1 MKRFSLLLIAL
12 SAAAAAAFAQDVPR
26 VGESSADEQ
35 IVRWSQMGWRP
46 EGASLSYDGLTL
58 YVSLRKAPREVHDIY
73 LSEKK
78 NGRWQVPQPVDELT
92 SDFDDLDPSLAADG
106 GMIYF
111 VRKDKHD
118 VGTKKEYEESNLYA
132 AERQPDGTWQ
142 TPQKMVIT
150 NGHDRQP
157 HILPDN
163 VTMCFTSARDSK
175 FAVEKRYMIRRV
187 DKYNWT
193 LPVETYDAE
202 EDLRKPII
210 ALHGNVTRL
219 AGQTVN
225 RTGGELVNYVDV
237 YDVLTQR
244 KLMSCKTDQDGNY
257 KIALQPDVRYMLD
270 AYASDYSH
278 AYNWINTY
286 GVTRDSL
293 AQWNVE
299 LARSLQIRLSTYD
312 QENRGKLAP
321 TVDVSKLSGQTKSRL
336 VGQSVKKQTNGDYL
350 MTLEIG
356 QQYEFALR
364 CEGHVDT
371 TMLIDTKRDVRFVE
385 TALDMY
391 MRAGK
396 VRTELRVLDKETR
409 QQIGTQAT
417 WVNLTMEEEPM
428 VVAVENGVW
437 KGDLRC
443 ATQYKMV
450 LNTPGYLYTDTIF
463 TTPANE
469 QVLPLCMAQEA
480 LRTAITVQLKN
491 IQFEFNSF
499 LLKDESYEELRKVAQ
514 LMQDNPSLRIEVSA
528 HTDDVGSDAYNQRL
542 SQRRAESVTDYL
554 VKQEGIERSRI
565 EGKGYGKA
573 KPLVPNDSDENR
585 AINRRVEFEIL
596 DL

>member
-1 MKRFSLLLIAL
+1 MKRFSLLLIAVL
-12 SAAAAAAFAQDVPR
+12 AVVYAFGQDVPR

-58 YVSLRKAPREVHDIY
+58 YVSLKKAPREVHDIY
-73 LSEKK
+73 MSEKK
-78 NGRWQVPQPVDELT
+78 NGRWQVPMMVEELT
-92 SDFDDLDPSLAADG
+92 SDWDDIDPSLAADG

-111 VRKDKHD
+111 VRKDRHD

-132 AERQPDGTWQ
+132 AERQPDGSWQ
-142 TPQKMVIT
+142 VPQKMVIS
-150 NGHDRQP
+150 NGHDR
-157 HILPDN
+157 LPYMLADN
-163 VTMCFTSARDSK
+163 VTMFFTSARDSK
-175 FAVEKRYMIRRV
+175 NAVEKRYMIRRV

-193 LPVETYDAE
+193 LPE
-202 EDLRKPII
+202 EVTGTEDELRKPIVQ
-210 ALHGNVTRL
+210 LHGKVTRL
-219 AGQTVN
+219 TGTSVN
-225 RTGGELVNYVDV
+225 RAGGETVNYVDV

-257 KIALQPDVRYMLD
+257 KIALRPDVRYMVD
-270 AYASDYSH
+270 AYADNYSH
-278 AYNWINTY
+278 AYNWINTF
-286 GVTRDSL
+286 GVSQDSV
-293 AQWNVE
+293 AEWDVE
-299 LARSLQIRLSTYD
+299 LARSLQIHLSTYD
-312 QENRGKLAP
+312 QENRGKLNP
-321 TVDVSKLSGQTKSRL
+321 TVDVSKLTGQTKSRL
-336 VGQSVKKQTNGDYL
+336 VGQSVKKQANGDYV

-396 VRTELRVLDKETR
+396 VRAELMVVDKETHEK
-409 QQIGTQAT
+409 ISTQAT

-428 VVAVENGVW
+428 VVAVENGIW

-450 LNTPGYLYTDTIF
+450 LNAPGYLYNDTLFI
-463 TTPANE
+463 TPANE
-469 QVLPLCMAQEA
+469 QVLPLNMMQEA
-480 LRTAITVQLKN
+480 LRTAITVQLRN
-491 IQFEFNSF
+491 ILFEFNSF

-514 LMQDNPSLRIEVSA
+514 LMRDNPSLRIEVSA

-565 EGKGYGKA
+565 EGKGYGKT

-596 DL
+596 GL